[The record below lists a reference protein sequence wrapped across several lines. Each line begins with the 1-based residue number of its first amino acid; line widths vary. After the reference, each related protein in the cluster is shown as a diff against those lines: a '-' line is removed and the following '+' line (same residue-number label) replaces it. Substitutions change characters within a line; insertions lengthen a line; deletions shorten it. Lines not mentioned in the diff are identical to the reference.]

1 MHLKHLDSSF
11 EKGKDTGKKVS
22 IFYIVFDP
30 NDEKP
35 GIAKFNLIYFIEES
49 NNMTLYNENE
59 KSTIMLESDM
69 LILLMSRKIAY
80 EI

>member
-30 NDEKP
+30 DDEKP
-35 GIAKFNLIYFIEES
+35 GIVKFHLFH
-49 NNMTLYNENE
+49 
-59 KSTIMLESDM
+59 
-69 LILLMSRKIAY
+69 R
-80 EI
+80 